1 VTGLAQTLQVALVTK
16 QSFDVGVEV
25 NKAGSRINDRGP
37 VVDLDLSGREVLVTL
52 VAPVVLCQSSRLH
65 VGALLGCCLF
75 KSLEARRI
83 LT

>member
-25 NKAGSRINDRGP
+25 NKANRLIHDWQN
-37 VVDLDLSGREVLVTL
+37 VVDLHLSGGEVRPTCGTH
-52 VAPVVLCQSSRLH
+52 VVLCQSSRLH
-65 VGALLGCCLF
+65 IGALLGCCLF
-75 KSLEARRI
+75 KSLEARGV